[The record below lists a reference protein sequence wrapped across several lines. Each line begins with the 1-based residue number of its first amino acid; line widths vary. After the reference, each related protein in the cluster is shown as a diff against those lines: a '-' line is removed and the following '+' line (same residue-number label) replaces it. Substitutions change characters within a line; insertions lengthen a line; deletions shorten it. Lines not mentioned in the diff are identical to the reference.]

1 MGLSMGMVHPVETAL
16 RADEGAAIG
25 KNRDD
30 MPPLQRR
37 ELRHVA
43 GEQDPLELLV
53 GEPLIH

>member
-1 MGLSMGMVHPVETAL
+1 MGMVHPVETAL

-30 MPPLQRR
+30 MTPLQRR

-53 GEPLIH
+53 GEPLRH